1 MIGFLQFFRW
11 LPPKERKWAMII
23 TGVAIAASSLPY
35 VFGWIIA
42 GTHHYFMA
50 DNPLGS
56 ADTNVYFSFM
66 KQAEQGKVFA
76 ENLFTSEPQRGSLL
90 HPLWLLLGWVAGL
103 FRLSIPFVYHAARVV
118 LGIVFLVMVYRIIA
132 ALFADTRSR
141 LIALVLLAFSS
152 GIGTFFSIGDWNN
165 YSVLLL
171 LLPADQWV
179 SESNTFLTLMH
190 SPLFILSQ
198 ILLVSI
204 VWSLVRD
211 RDARQ
216 NPFWLGCLVFLLGL
230 VHPYDLVT
238 VVAVAVALILVRA
251 FAKDSTQTMEVL
263 RHSIWR
269 IALVGLFAIP
279 PIIYYYLAGKSEPAI
294 GLWSRQN
301 VTESPLPH
309 SYIIGYGAILVFAVA
324 GFVAWRK
331 SKNTGKLLVLAWTVT
346 NIVLLYL
353 PVQINRRFSN
363 GLHIPLVLLA
373 TVGITI
379 LWGWAEKKLT
389 SHLALHHASIAA
401 LGWTIGIA
409 LFFSNT
415 VLLAKALFVES
426 HPADTS
432 IYALRSTIAAMDWL
446 EKNAPR
452 ESVVMSG
459 FLDGNLLPARTGL
472 RVYVGHGHQ
481 TINWGQKVSFVTQK
495 FFRASYTNA
504 DRRQFLINN
513 NIAYLLYG
521 PDEKSLGNFQPQSV
535 PYLVPVFSDGDV
547 SVYRVEW

>member
-1 MIGFLQFFRW
+1 MMEVVQFIRM
-11 LPPKERKWAMII
+11 LPPKEKKWATII
-23 TGVAIAASSLPY
+23 IGAAIAASSLPY
-35 VFGWIIA
+35 VYGWIIA

-66 KQAEQGKVFA
+66 KQAEQGRVFA
-76 ENLFTSEPQRGSLL
+76 ENLFTSEPQHGSLL
-90 HPLWLLLGWVAGL
+90 HPLWLLLGWIAGL
-103 FRLSIPFVYHAARVV
+103 FHLSIPLVYHTARAM
-118 LGIVFLVMVYRIIA
+118 LGVVFLTMAYRIIA
-132 ALFADTRSR
+132 ALFTDTRSR
-141 LIALVLLAFSS
+141 LIALTLLAFSS
-152 GIGTFFSIGDWNN
+152 GLGTFFSIGDWNN

-204 VWSLVRD
+204 AWSLVRD
-211 RDARQ
+211 RDAQQ

-238 VVAVAVALILVRA
+238 VAALAVAFILVRA
-251 FAKDSTQTMEVL
+251 LVKDSSQTAKVL
-263 RHSIWR
+263 RRSIR
-269 IALVGLFAIP
+269 RFAVVGLFAIP
-279 PIIYYYLAGKSEPAI
+279 PVIYYYLTGKIEPAI

-309 SYIIGYGAILVFAVA
+309 SYILGYGAILVFAVV
-324 GFVAWRK
+324 GFAAWRK
-331 SKNTGKLLVLAWTVT
+331 TKNPGKLLVLAWTVT
-346 NIVLLYL
+346 SIILLYV

-373 TVGITI
+373 TVGISL
-379 LWGWAEKKLT
+379 LWDWAEKKLT
-389 SHLALHHASIAA
+389 AHLTLHHASLAA
-401 LGWTIGIA
+401 LGWMVGIA

-426 HPADTS
+426 HPADAS
-432 IYALRSTIAAMDWL
+432 IYASRSTIAAMDWL

-452 ESVVMSG
+452 ESTVMSG

-481 TINWGQKVSFVTQK
+481 TIDWGRKVNFVTQK
-495 FFRASYTNA
+495 FFRERYKNA
-504 DRRQFLINN
+504 DRRQFLIDN
-513 NIAYLLYG
+513 NIAYLFYG
-521 PDEKSLGNFQPQSV
+521 PDEKSLGNFQPQNA
-535 PYLVPVFSDGDV
+535 PYLLRVFADGDV
-547 SVYRVEW
+547 SVYRVER